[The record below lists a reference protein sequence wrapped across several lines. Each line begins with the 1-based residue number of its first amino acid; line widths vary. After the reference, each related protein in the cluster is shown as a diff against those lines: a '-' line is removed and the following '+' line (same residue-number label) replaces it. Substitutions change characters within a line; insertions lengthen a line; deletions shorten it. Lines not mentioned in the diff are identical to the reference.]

1 LQEYQKQRHEGG
13 SMHASDGALSDD
25 EQYDSG
31 VDQDHLEQ
39 MLDTDEQLQQHID
52 GALFTSSIPGK
63 KSEMQ
68 V

>member
-1 LQEYQKQRHEGG
+1 
-13 SMHASDGALSDD
+13 MPSDGALSDD
-25 EQYDSG
+25 EEYDSG
-31 VDQDHLEQ
+31 VDQDHLKQ
-39 MLDTDEQLQQHID
+39 MLDTDEQLQQQID

>member
-1 LQEYQKQRHEGG
+1 
-13 SMHASDGALSDD
+13 MHASDGALSDD

-31 VDQDHLEQ
+31 VDEDHLKQ
-39 MLDTDEQLQQHID
+39 MLDTDEQLQQQID